1 MLVPLRAVPAL
12 IDQVHD
18 KLLAAIVDGTLAP
31 EQRLTQESVAEM
43 LGVSRQPVS
52 HALQVLRR
60 RGLLIESG
68 KRGLMVAPVEA
79 QRVRDL
85 YQVRE
90 ALDGLAASLAAQR
103 MQAGLI
109 GASEKRAADKALADG
124 LALEDSANIA
134 SFVNADVTFH

>member
-1 MLVPLRAVPAL
+1 MSLLPLSTVPAL

-18 KLLAAIVDGTLAP
+18 RLLAAIVDGTLAP
-31 EQRLTQESVAEM
+31 GQRLTQESVAEM

-52 HALQVLRR
+52 HALQVLKR

-90 ALDGLAASLAAQR
+90 ALD
-103 MQAGLI
+103 
-109 GASEKRAADKALADG
+109 ALAPRRDARRKKSG
-124 LALEDSANIA
+124 H
-134 SFVNADVTFH
+134 VR